1 MTELAARATVLAQ
14 RADSVFRRKGKCQ
27 VQLDESGLT
36 ALYGRRQAIFL
47 NLKPGCLDSASLVDE
62 LKGRMSTF
70 TPPRGKVLKLD
81 VNTSNGLLTIG
92 IVVPDDDAEDWLQ
105 AADSVLRTADSG

>member
-1 MTELAARATVLAQ
+1 
-14 RADSVFRRKGKCQ
+14 
-27 VQLDESGLT
+27 
-36 ALYGRRQAIFL
+36 
-47 NLKPGCLDSASLVDE
+47 
-62 LKGRMSTF
+62 MSTF

-81 VNTSNGLLTIG
+81 VKTSNGLLTIG